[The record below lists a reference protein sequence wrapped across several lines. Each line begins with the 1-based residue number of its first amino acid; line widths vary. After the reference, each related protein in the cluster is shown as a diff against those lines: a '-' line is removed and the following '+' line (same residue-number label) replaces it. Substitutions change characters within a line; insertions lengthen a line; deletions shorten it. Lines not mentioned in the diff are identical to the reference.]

1 VLFAPGRTLNTL
13 PYTRLAGF
21 YFFYF
26 AYIGA
31 FAPFFGLYLLSVGR
45 SGVEI
50 GVLMALPAVARI
62 VAPHLWGWLADS
74 AGSHTPLLRATALA
88 GLACFL
94 GVFAGNGF
102 YWLIAVLLLASFFLS
117 AALPLLEATT
127 LAHLGEDT
135 GRYGPVRVWGSLGY
149 IVAVVAIGY
158 ALDLIPVDNLP
169 WMVAVTLA
177 GMLAYCWQIPEAR
190 LSAHASDAVPMWN
203 IIKRPEVVALIAA
216 CALMAAAH
224 GPYYT
229 FYSIHLVEH
238 GYSKALTGWLWALG
252 VVCEIVIFMCLPRLY
267 SAFTLR
273 AILIGSFALAIARF
287 LIIGWGAQYLAL
299 LLLAQVLH
307 AATFGSFHAAA
318 IGLVHRLFRGRH
330 QARGQAIYGSLTY
343 GVGGTVGALASGY
356 GWDHFGAGL
365 TFTLSAVA
373 ALAGMLLI
381 AWKLPRE
388 ERAP

>member
-1 VLFAPGRTLNTL
+1 MSTL

-31 FAPFFGLYLLSVGR
+31 FGPFFSLYLLAAGR
-45 SGVEI
+45 SSFEI

-62 VAPHLWGWLADS
+62 AAPHLWGWLAD
-74 AGSHTPLLRATALA
+74 AGGSHSPLLRATTAA

-94 GVFAGNGF
+94 GVFAGSGF
-102 YWLIAVLLLASFFLS
+102 YWLFAVVLLASFFLS
-117 AALPLLEATT
+117 AALPLIEATT

-169 WMVAVTLA
+169 WMIAFTLA
-177 GMLAYCWQIPEAR
+177 GMLAYCWRIPEAQ
-190 LSAHASDAVPMWN
+190 LSAHASDAVPIWD
-203 IIKRPEVVALIAA
+203 IIKRPQVVALIAA
-216 CALMAAAH
+216 CALMAVAH

-229 FYSIHLVEH
+229 FYSIHVVEH
-238 GYSKALTGWLWALG
+238 GYTKALTGWLWALG
-252 VVCEIVIFMCLPRLY
+252 VVCEIVIFLYLPRLY

-273 AILIGSFALAIARF
+273 AILIGSFVLGVARF
-287 LIIGWGAQYLAL
+287 LLIGWGAQHLVL
-299 LLLAQVLH
+299 LLLAQALH

-343 GVGGTVGALASGY
+343 GVGGTIGALASGY
-356 GWDHFGAGL
+356 AWDHFGAGL
-365 TFTLSAVA
+365 TFTLSAAA
-373 ALAGMLLI
+373 ALAGMLLA

-388 ERAP
+388 DDMP